1 MIITIDGPAASGKS
15 TVGYALA
22 QRLGYLFFDT
32 GVMYRAVTLAAL
44 GRDFDVDNADAVGA
58 LAEQMRID
66 VQPPAPDEDDGRQ
79 STLLI
84 EGRGDEM
91 IDATW
96 AIREPR
102 VDRHVSAVAANR
114 CVREALTAQQ
124 RRIGERFL
132 PDENGR
138 VEAGQPGL
146 VMIGRDIG
154 TVVMPDAPLK
164 IYLDATAEE
173 RARRRVKDLR
183 QQGERVDFDKVL
195 ADIQRRDEVD
205 SGRELAPLRAADDAV
220 VVETTGM
227 SEEEVVG
234 RLEEIVNGQNS
245 QWSTVD
251 YQL

>member
-32 GVMYRAVTLAAL
+32 GVMYRAVTLASL
-44 GRDFDVDNADAVGA
+44 ERDLDVDDADAVGA

-66 VQPPAPDEDDGRQ
+66 VKPPTPGEDDGRQ

-84 EGRGDEM
+84 EGRDKEM

-102 VDRHVSAVAANR
+102 VDRHVSAVAANGR
-114 CVREALTAQQ
+114 VRAALTAQQ

-132 PDENGR
+132 PNETGQ
-138 VEAGQPGL
+138 VEAEQPGL
-146 VMIGRDIG
+146 IMIGRDIG

-164 IYLDATAEE
+164 IYLDATAAE

-183 QQGERVDFDKVL
+183 ERGKRVDFDEVL
-195 ADIQRRDEVD
+195 AEIERRDEVD
-205 SGRELAPLRAADDAV
+205 SGRELAPLRAAEDAV

-234 RLEEIVNGQNS
+234 ELEKIVNGQR
-245 QWSTVD
+245 
-251 YQL
+251 

>member
-44 GRDFDVDNADAVGA
+44 ERDLDVEDVDAVGV

-66 VQPPAPDEDDGRQ
+66 VQPPASSEDDGRQ

-84 EGRGDEM
+84 EGRAGEM

-102 VDRHVSAVAANR
+102 VDRDVSAVAANGR
-114 CVREALTAQQ
+114 VRAALTQQQ

-132 PDENGR
+132 PDG
-138 VEAGQPGL
+138 AGKTTDDVGAEQPGL

-164 IYLDATAEE
+164 IYLDATAAE
-173 RARRRVKDLR
+173 RARRRVKDLH
-183 QQGERVDFDKVL
+183 ERGKQVEFDEVL
-195 ADIQRRDEVD
+195 SDIERRDAVD
-205 SGRELAPLRAADDAV
+205 SRRELAPLRAADDAV
-220 VVETTGM
+220 VVETTGV
-227 SEEEVVG
+227 EEAEVVE
-234 RLEEIVNGQNS
+234 RLEEIANGQR
-245 QWSTVD
+245 
-251 YQL
+251 

>member
-32 GVMYRAVTLAAL
+32 GVMYRAVTLGAL
-44 GRDFDVDNADAVGA
+44 ERDLDVDDAQAVGA

-66 VQPPAPDEDDGRQ
+66 VQPPAPDEGDGRQ

-84 EGRGDEM
+84 ERRDGNM
-91 IDATW
+91 VDATW

-102 VDRHVSAVAANR
+102 VDRNVSAVAANSR
-114 CVREALTAQQ
+114 VREALTQQQ
-124 RRIGERFL
+124 RRIGERFVL
-132 PDENGR
+132 DENGR
-138 VEAGQPGL
+138 VEAEQPGL

-164 IYLDATAEE
+164 IFLDATAVE
-173 RARRRVKDLR
+173 RARRRLKELQLR
-183 QQGERVDFDKVL
+183 GKRVDFDEVL
-195 ADIQRRDEVD
+195 ADIERRDAVD
-205 SGRELAPLRAADDAV
+205 SGRALAPLRAAGDAV

-227 SEEEVVG
+227 EEEEVVG
-234 RLEEIVNGQNS
+234 RLEEIVNGQR
-245 QWSTVD
+245 
-251 YQL
+251 